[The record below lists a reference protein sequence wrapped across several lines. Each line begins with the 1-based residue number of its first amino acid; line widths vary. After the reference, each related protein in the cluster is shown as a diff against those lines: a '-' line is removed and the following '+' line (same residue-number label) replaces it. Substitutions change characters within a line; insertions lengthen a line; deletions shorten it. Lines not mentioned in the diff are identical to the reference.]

1 VQPWL
6 EQHLDRPL
14 REGDVIVGGRREEP
28 LGSELL
34 LFGRPLTVYGK
45 LGKTAVG
52 THERGL
58 FITFATLD
66 ELRDIMRQIC
76 GTKAPLEPNKLSGV
90 LLELAPGATTQQ
102 VRFAALANFPD
113 IKVVAGESMLT
124 SIRQGLAALLN
135 GVLGLMVIMF
145 VSTALMVSVLFSAI
159 ITERRRE
166 LGLLKAIGAR
176 SGQII
181 GMLLTEAALATALGG
196 VMGCVLGVLLMRVYE
211 HSLVYYLDRM
221 GIPFVW
227 LSTTAVGLIALACIL
242 LASLIGIAG
251 ALYPAWRASRQE
263 PYDLIRSEGLV
274 MLSCGRVTKV
284 YSTERGDIEAVK
296 GIDLVVPR
304 GQFAAIVGRSGS
316 GKSSLLAMIGGLS
329 RPTSGVIRVD
339 ETDIW
344 AMPDG
349 GLSSFRNRR
358 IGFVFQF
365 ASLLPTLRVID
376 NVALPALLGPA
387 RDAGHAYRAAAEL
400 LAQLG
405 LAAHI
410 DAYPAEIS
418 AGEQRRAVIARA
430 LVNAP
435 SLLLAD
441 EPTSDLDEETEREIM
456 EQFRAVNRE
465 RAMTLIMVTHNLR
478 LAEQTDR
485 VVHIA
490 DGRLVA

>member
-1 VQPWL
+1 MSDELRKRDTNIRFLLGSLALQNLGRRKARTLLLLAAVAVCSGAIFTGAVLMRSIETSMAVGFTRLGADMLVIPAGTLTNITAALLTAEPTDLTLDASELPRLERLKGVRKAAPQLIFRTDASGYGRGELIDLIAFDPRRDITVQPWL

-196 VMGCVLGVLLMRVYE
+196 VMGCVLGVLLMRIYE

-227 LSTTAVGLIALACIL
+227 LSTAAVGLIALACIL

-263 PYDLIRSEGLV
+263 PYDLIRSEG
-274 MLSCGRVTKV
+274 
-284 YSTERGDIEAVK
+284 
-296 GIDLVVPR
+296 
-304 GQFAAIVGRSGS
+304 
-316 GKSSLLAMIGGLS
+316 
-329 RPTSGVIRVD
+329 
-339 ETDIW
+339 
-344 AMPDG
+344 
-349 GLSSFRNRR
+349 
-358 IGFVFQF
+358 
-365 ASLLPTLRVID
+365 
-376 NVALPALLGPA
+376 
-387 RDAGHAYRAAAEL
+387 
-400 LAQLG
+400 
-405 LAAHI
+405 
-410 DAYPAEIS
+410 
-418 AGEQRRAVIARA
+418 
-430 LVNAP
+430 
-435 SLLLAD
+435 
-441 EPTSDLDEETEREIM
+441 
-456 EQFRAVNRE
+456 
-465 RAMTLIMVTHNLR
+465 
-478 LAEQTDR
+478 
-485 VVHIA
+485 
-490 DGRLVA
+490 

>member
-1 VQPWL
+1 MPDGSRIRFLLGSLALQNLGRRKARTLLLLAAVAVCSGAIFTGAVLMRSIETSMAVGFTRLGADMLVIPAGTLTNITAALLTAEPTDLTLDASELPRLERLKGVRRAAPQLIFRTDASGYGRGELIDLIAFDPRRDITVQPWL

-113 IKVVAGESMLT
+113 VKVVAGESMLT

-166 LGLLKAIGAR
+166 LGLLKAIGACR
-176 SGQII
+176 SQII
-181 GMLLTEAALATALGG
+181 GMLLAEAALATALGG

-227 LSTTAVGLIALACIL
+227 LNTTTTGLIALACIL

-263 PYDLIRSEGLV
+263 PYDLIRSEG
-274 MLSCGRVTKV
+274 
-284 YSTERGDIEAVK
+284 
-296 GIDLVVPR
+296 
-304 GQFAAIVGRSGS
+304 
-316 GKSSLLAMIGGLS
+316 
-329 RPTSGVIRVD
+329 
-339 ETDIW
+339 
-344 AMPDG
+344 
-349 GLSSFRNRR
+349 
-358 IGFVFQF
+358 
-365 ASLLPTLRVID
+365 
-376 NVALPALLGPA
+376 
-387 RDAGHAYRAAAEL
+387 
-400 LAQLG
+400 
-405 LAAHI
+405 
-410 DAYPAEIS
+410 
-418 AGEQRRAVIARA
+418 
-430 LVNAP
+430 
-435 SLLLAD
+435 
-441 EPTSDLDEETEREIM
+441 
-456 EQFRAVNRE
+456 
-465 RAMTLIMVTHNLR
+465 
-478 LAEQTDR
+478 
-485 VVHIA
+485 
-490 DGRLVA
+490 

>member
-1 VQPWL
+1 MPDGSRIRFLLGSLALQNLGRRKARTLLLLAAVAVCSGAIFTGAVLMRSIETSMAVGFTRLGADMLVIPAGTLTNITAALLTAEPTDLTLDASELPRLERLKGVRRAAPQLIFRTDASGYGRGELIDLIAFDPRRDITVQPWL

-263 PYDLIRSEGLV
+263 PYDLIRSEG
-274 MLSCGRVTKV
+274 
-284 YSTERGDIEAVK
+284 
-296 GIDLVVPR
+296 
-304 GQFAAIVGRSGS
+304 
-316 GKSSLLAMIGGLS
+316 
-329 RPTSGVIRVD
+329 
-339 ETDIW
+339 
-344 AMPDG
+344 
-349 GLSSFRNRR
+349 
-358 IGFVFQF
+358 
-365 ASLLPTLRVID
+365 
-376 NVALPALLGPA
+376 
-387 RDAGHAYRAAAEL
+387 
-400 LAQLG
+400 
-405 LAAHI
+405 
-410 DAYPAEIS
+410 
-418 AGEQRRAVIARA
+418 
-430 LVNAP
+430 
-435 SLLLAD
+435 
-441 EPTSDLDEETEREIM
+441 
-456 EQFRAVNRE
+456 
-465 RAMTLIMVTHNLR
+465 
-478 LAEQTDR
+478 
-485 VVHIA
+485 
-490 DGRLVA
+490 

>member
-1 VQPWL
+1 MADVSRIRFLLGSLALQHLGRRKARTLLLLAAVAVCSGAIFTGAVLMRSIETSMAVGFTRLGADMLVIPAGTLTNITAALLTAEPTDLTLDASELPRLERLKGVRKAAPQLIFRTDASGYGRGELIDLIAFDPRRDITVQPWL
-6 EQHLDRPL
+6 EQHQDRPL

-196 VMGCVLGVLLMRVYE
+196 VLGCVLGVLLLRVYE
-211 HSLVYYLDRM
+211 HSLVYYLARM

-227 LSTTAVGLIALACIL
+227 LNAATTGLIAFGCIV

-263 PYDLIRSEGLV
+263 PYDLIRSEG
-274 MLSCGRVTKV
+274 
-284 YSTERGDIEAVK
+284 
-296 GIDLVVPR
+296 
-304 GQFAAIVGRSGS
+304 
-316 GKSSLLAMIGGLS
+316 
-329 RPTSGVIRVD
+329 
-339 ETDIW
+339 
-344 AMPDG
+344 
-349 GLSSFRNRR
+349 
-358 IGFVFQF
+358 
-365 ASLLPTLRVID
+365 
-376 NVALPALLGPA
+376 
-387 RDAGHAYRAAAEL
+387 
-400 LAQLG
+400 
-405 LAAHI
+405 
-410 DAYPAEIS
+410 
-418 AGEQRRAVIARA
+418 
-430 LVNAP
+430 
-435 SLLLAD
+435 
-441 EPTSDLDEETEREIM
+441 
-456 EQFRAVNRE
+456 
-465 RAMTLIMVTHNLR
+465 
-478 LAEQTDR
+478 
-485 VVHIA
+485 
-490 DGRLVA
+490 

>member
-1 VQPWL
+1 MSDELRKRDTNIRFLLGSLALQNLGRRKARTLLLLAAVAVCSGAIFTGAVLMRSIETSMAVGFTRLGADMLVIPAGTLTNITAALLTAEPTDLTLDASELPRLERLKGVRRAAPQLIFRTDASGYGRGELIDLIAFDPRRDITVQPWL

-242 LASLIGIAG
+242 LASLIGITG

-263 PYDLIRSEGLV
+263 PYDLIRSEG
-274 MLSCGRVTKV
+274 
-284 YSTERGDIEAVK
+284 
-296 GIDLVVPR
+296 
-304 GQFAAIVGRSGS
+304 
-316 GKSSLLAMIGGLS
+316 
-329 RPTSGVIRVD
+329 
-339 ETDIW
+339 
-344 AMPDG
+344 
-349 GLSSFRNRR
+349 
-358 IGFVFQF
+358 
-365 ASLLPTLRVID
+365 
-376 NVALPALLGPA
+376 
-387 RDAGHAYRAAAEL
+387 
-400 LAQLG
+400 
-405 LAAHI
+405 
-410 DAYPAEIS
+410 
-418 AGEQRRAVIARA
+418 
-430 LVNAP
+430 
-435 SLLLAD
+435 
-441 EPTSDLDEETEREIM
+441 
-456 EQFRAVNRE
+456 
-465 RAMTLIMVTHNLR
+465 
-478 LAEQTDR
+478 
-485 VVHIA
+485 
-490 DGRLVA
+490 

>member
-1 VQPWL
+1 MSDELRKRDTNIRFLLGSLALQNLGRRKARTLLLLAAVAVCSGAIFTGAVLMRSIETSMAVGFTRLGADMLVIPAGTLTNITAALLTAEPTDLTLDASELPRLERLKGVRRAAPQLIFRTDASGYGRGELIDLIAFDPRRDITVQPWL

-176 SGQII
+176 RGQII

-263 PYDLIRSEGLV
+263 PYDLIRSEG
-274 MLSCGRVTKV
+274 
-284 YSTERGDIEAVK
+284 
-296 GIDLVVPR
+296 
-304 GQFAAIVGRSGS
+304 
-316 GKSSLLAMIGGLS
+316 
-329 RPTSGVIRVD
+329 
-339 ETDIW
+339 
-344 AMPDG
+344 
-349 GLSSFRNRR
+349 
-358 IGFVFQF
+358 
-365 ASLLPTLRVID
+365 
-376 NVALPALLGPA
+376 
-387 RDAGHAYRAAAEL
+387 
-400 LAQLG
+400 
-405 LAAHI
+405 
-410 DAYPAEIS
+410 
-418 AGEQRRAVIARA
+418 
-430 LVNAP
+430 
-435 SLLLAD
+435 
-441 EPTSDLDEETEREIM
+441 
-456 EQFRAVNRE
+456 
-465 RAMTLIMVTHNLR
+465 
-478 LAEQTDR
+478 
-485 VVHIA
+485 
-490 DGRLVA
+490 

>member
-1 VQPWL
+1 MPDGPRIRFLLGSLALQNLGRRKARTLLLLAAVAVCSGAIFTGAVLMRSIETSMAVGFTRLGADMLVIPAGTLTNITAALLTAEPTDLTLDASDLPRLERLKGVRKVAPQLIFRTDASGYGRGELIDLIAFDPRRDITVQPWL

-124 SIRQGLAALLN
+124 SIRQGLAALLH

-176 SGQII
+176 RGQII

-196 VMGCVLGVLLMRVYE
+196 VMGCVLGVLLMRIYE

-227 LSTTAVGLIALACIL
+227 LNTTTTGLIALACIL

-263 PYDLIRSEGLV
+263 PYDLIRSEG
-274 MLSCGRVTKV
+274 
-284 YSTERGDIEAVK
+284 
-296 GIDLVVPR
+296 
-304 GQFAAIVGRSGS
+304 
-316 GKSSLLAMIGGLS
+316 
-329 RPTSGVIRVD
+329 
-339 ETDIW
+339 
-344 AMPDG
+344 
-349 GLSSFRNRR
+349 
-358 IGFVFQF
+358 
-365 ASLLPTLRVID
+365 
-376 NVALPALLGPA
+376 
-387 RDAGHAYRAAAEL
+387 
-400 LAQLG
+400 
-405 LAAHI
+405 
-410 DAYPAEIS
+410 
-418 AGEQRRAVIARA
+418 
-430 LVNAP
+430 
-435 SLLLAD
+435 
-441 EPTSDLDEETEREIM
+441 
-456 EQFRAVNRE
+456 
-465 RAMTLIMVTHNLR
+465 
-478 LAEQTDR
+478 
-485 VVHIA
+485 
-490 DGRLVA
+490 

>member
-1 VQPWL
+1 MPDGSRIRFLLGSLALQNLGRRKARTLLLLAAVAVCSGAIFTGAVLMRSIETSMAVGFTRLGADMLVIPAGTLTNLTAALLTAEPTDLTLDASDLPRLEHLKGVRKAAPQLIFRTDASGYGRGELIDLIAFDPRRDITVQPWL

-196 VMGCVLGVLLMRVYE
+196 VMGCVLGVLLMRIYE

-263 PYDLIRSEGLV
+263 PYDLIRSEG
-274 MLSCGRVTKV
+274 
-284 YSTERGDIEAVK
+284 
-296 GIDLVVPR
+296 
-304 GQFAAIVGRSGS
+304 
-316 GKSSLLAMIGGLS
+316 
-329 RPTSGVIRVD
+329 
-339 ETDIW
+339 
-344 AMPDG
+344 
-349 GLSSFRNRR
+349 
-358 IGFVFQF
+358 
-365 ASLLPTLRVID
+365 
-376 NVALPALLGPA
+376 
-387 RDAGHAYRAAAEL
+387 
-400 LAQLG
+400 
-405 LAAHI
+405 
-410 DAYPAEIS
+410 
-418 AGEQRRAVIARA
+418 
-430 LVNAP
+430 
-435 SLLLAD
+435 
-441 EPTSDLDEETEREIM
+441 
-456 EQFRAVNRE
+456 
-465 RAMTLIMVTHNLR
+465 
-478 LAEQTDR
+478 
-485 VVHIA
+485 
-490 DGRLVA
+490 

>member
-1 VQPWL
+1 MSDVSRIRFLLGSLALQNLGRRKARTLLLLAAVAVCSGAIFTGAVLMRSIETSMAVGFTRLGADMLVIPAGTLTNITAALLTAEPTDLTLDASDLPRLERLKGVRKAAPQLIFRTDASGYGRGELIDLIAFDPRRDITVQPWL

-176 SGQII
+176 RGQII

-196 VMGCVLGVLLMRVYE
+196 VMGCVLGVLLMRIYE

-227 LSTTAVGLIALACIL
+227 LNTTTTGLIALACIL

-263 PYDLIRSEGLV
+263 PYDLIRSEG
-274 MLSCGRVTKV
+274 
-284 YSTERGDIEAVK
+284 
-296 GIDLVVPR
+296 
-304 GQFAAIVGRSGS
+304 
-316 GKSSLLAMIGGLS
+316 
-329 RPTSGVIRVD
+329 
-339 ETDIW
+339 
-344 AMPDG
+344 
-349 GLSSFRNRR
+349 
-358 IGFVFQF
+358 
-365 ASLLPTLRVID
+365 
-376 NVALPALLGPA
+376 
-387 RDAGHAYRAAAEL
+387 
-400 LAQLG
+400 
-405 LAAHI
+405 
-410 DAYPAEIS
+410 
-418 AGEQRRAVIARA
+418 
-430 LVNAP
+430 
-435 SLLLAD
+435 
-441 EPTSDLDEETEREIM
+441 
-456 EQFRAVNRE
+456 
-465 RAMTLIMVTHNLR
+465 
-478 LAEQTDR
+478 
-485 VVHIA
+485 
-490 DGRLVA
+490 

>member
-1 VQPWL
+1 MSDELRKRDANIRFLLGSLALQNLGRRKARTLLLLAAVAVCSGAIFTGAVLMRSIETSMAVGFTRLGADMLVIPAGTLTNITAALLTAEPTDLTLDASDLPRLERLKGVRKAAPQLIFRTDASGYGRGELIDLIAFDPRRDITVQPWL

-135 GVLGLMVIMF
+135 GVLGIMVIMF

-176 SGQII
+176 RGQII

-196 VMGCVLGVLLMRVYE
+196 VMGCVLGGLLMRIYE

-227 LSTTAVGLIALACIL
+227 LNTTTTGLIALACIL

-263 PYDLIRSEGLV
+263 PYDLIRSEG
-274 MLSCGRVTKV
+274 
-284 YSTERGDIEAVK
+284 
-296 GIDLVVPR
+296 
-304 GQFAAIVGRSGS
+304 
-316 GKSSLLAMIGGLS
+316 
-329 RPTSGVIRVD
+329 
-339 ETDIW
+339 
-344 AMPDG
+344 
-349 GLSSFRNRR
+349 
-358 IGFVFQF
+358 
-365 ASLLPTLRVID
+365 
-376 NVALPALLGPA
+376 
-387 RDAGHAYRAAAEL
+387 
-400 LAQLG
+400 
-405 LAAHI
+405 
-410 DAYPAEIS
+410 
-418 AGEQRRAVIARA
+418 
-430 LVNAP
+430 
-435 SLLLAD
+435 
-441 EPTSDLDEETEREIM
+441 
-456 EQFRAVNRE
+456 
-465 RAMTLIMVTHNLR
+465 
-478 LAEQTDR
+478 
-485 VVHIA
+485 
-490 DGRLVA
+490 